1 MKRTSKSIVILSLLT
16 QLNSDIQSQ
25 QVQPNTLNQD
35 SSTAIPRNYLGKDI
49 RTLVDIIK
57 KLPDSLNGCVT
68 LGGVNLYSAKVDTGY
83 AFITKTIEV
92 GEGDISYIV
101 IYTSPGIL
109 NKIDPEDILGL
120 KKRQENKVID
130 LGNRRLNEIHRY
142 EPRTMS
148 AFIGYNIAFRDVK
161 SLLERASDIYQ

>member
-1 MKRTSKSIVILSLLT
+1 MKRTSKSMIILSLLT

-25 QVQPNTLNQD
+25 QIQPDTSNHD

-49 RTLVDIIK
+49 RSLVDVIK
-57 KLPDSLNGCVT
+57 KLPDSLKGCVT
-68 LGGVNLYSAKVDTGY
+68 LGGVNFYSAKVDTGN

-92 GEGDISYIV
+92 GEGDVSYI
-101 IYTSPGIL
+101 ITYTTLGIL
-109 NKIDPEDILGL
+109 NKIGLEDILGL
-120 KKRQENKVID
+120 KKRQGNKVID
-130 LGNRRLNEIHRY
+130 LGNRRLNEIHKY